1 MSTKKEVRFLAEKPL
16 EIRANGDGKRTMSGM
31 AALYN
36 SRSLDLGGFYEIL
49 APGAF
54 TRTLAEKPLD
64 VCCLY
69 GHDMRQG
76 LLGRTTSGT
85 LRLRSTADGLA
96 FDCDLPNTTLGNDTA
111 ESISRGDVSG
121 VSFGFMVRDDD
132 WVVAPDGTTVRTVK
146 DLDLMEISAVPY
158 PAYPATSVQMRSIL
172 FPNGLPDGIPVE
184 KRDNAN
190 GCACQCP
197 ECVAGDCPDCS
208 DDDCSDAV
216 CEAAQERSTDKLL
229 AAILDRRSR

>member
-1 MSTKKEVRFLAEKPL
+1 MSNKKEVRLITGKGL
-16 EIRANGDGKRTMSGM
+16 EVRAAGDGKRTMSGM

-36 SRSLDLGGFYEIL
+36 TRSLDLGGFSEIL

-54 TRTLAEKPLD
+54 NRTLADANCD
-64 VCCLY
+64 VCALY
-69 GHDMRQG
+69 GHDMSQG

-85 LRLRSTADGLA
+85 LRLRSNDDGLA

-111 ESISRGDVSG
+111 ESISRGDVTG
-121 VSFGFMVRDDD
+121 MSFGFMVRDDD

-158 PAYPATSVQMRSIL
+158 PAYPSTSVQMRSLL
-172 FPNGLPDGIPVE
+172 FPQGLPDVPTVQIP
-184 KRDNAN
+184 
-190 GCACQCP
+190 
-197 ECVAGDCPDCS
+197 
-208 DDDCSDAV
+208 DAI
-216 CEAAQERSTDKLL
+216 ETNKLL